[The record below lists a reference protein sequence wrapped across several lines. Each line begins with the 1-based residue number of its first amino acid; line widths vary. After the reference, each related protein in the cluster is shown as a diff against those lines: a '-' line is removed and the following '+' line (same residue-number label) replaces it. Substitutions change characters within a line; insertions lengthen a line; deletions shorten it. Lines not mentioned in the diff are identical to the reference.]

1 MALTANAV
9 DLDNDRRHMRAALR
23 EAEAALVV
31 DEVPVGAVAVAG
43 DRIIARGHNLREQ
56 KQNPVAHAEMEV
68 ITRAAHTLGTWRLND
83 VTLYVTLE
91 PCAMCA
97 GAMVNCRLGKVV
109 FGAPDPRSGG
119 AGGALD
125 ITGFPGMLHQVE
137 VTSGVLQAEC
147 LGLIQSFFQER
158 RRQAKES

>member
-68 ITRAAHTLGTWRLND
+68 ITRAAHTRGTWRLND

-97 GAMVNCRLGKVV
+97 GAMVQARIGRCVFGTPDPKAGAAGSVIPVESILQNCRLNH
-109 FGAPDPRSGG
+109 R
-119 AGGALD
+119 
-125 ITGFPGMLHQVE
+125 VE
-137 VTSGVLQAEC
+137 VSSGILEQPCRQILQ
-147 LGLIQSFFQER
+147 QFFGKLR
-158 RRQAKES
+158 MV